1 MGSHSSPIGKHTVKS
16 HAPRPRFALALAAVG
31 LSTSMLALAACASP
45 APPAPSSTTTGKF
58 DADTVKKLDQILD
71 EAISEHDM
79 PGVTLAIW
87 SPEGD
92 YVSSAGLADV
102 EKKTEMTPELN
113 HRIGSVTKTFVVT
126 ALLRL
131 VDDGAVSLDDPIST
145 YVDGLREG
153 DRITIRDLAGMTSG
167 VPEYTNDKAWQDAY
181 FADPFAPLTPQ
192 SLIEGIKDAPLN
204 DEPGT
209 VLEYSN
215 TNTVLLGLAIEK
227 ITGMPLADVVR
238 KEVTDPLGLEHTFL
252 PEGNDFPEPHAQGY
266 TVQTPDG
273 SKKAATDWNPSWAW
287 AAGGMISD
295 LEDLKVWVP
304 ALATCELL
312 SPELQKERLTV
323 TPVSPDDKESGYGLG
338 LFRLDG
344 WIGHNGGLPGYK
356 TVTIYLPEKEMTV
369 VAFVNSDV
377 DGESDL
383 GPGLLT
389 PVTEL
394 LTPENVYQLG

>member
-1 MGSHSSPIGKHTVKS
+1 MSRTPH
-16 HAPRPRFALALAAVG
+16 PRSALALAAVG
-31 LSTSMLALAACASP
+31 LTASALALAGCAAP
-45 APPAPSSTTTGKF
+45 AASTPSSTQSSGSGAF
-58 DADTVKKLDQILD
+58 DDETVKKLDEILD
-71 EAISEHDM
+71 AAVSEHDM

-87 SPEGD
+87 SPDGD

-102 EKKTEMTPELN
+102 EAKTKMTPALN

-131 VDDGAVSLDDPIST
+131 VDEGRMSLDDPIST
-145 YVDGLREG
+145 YVEGVAAG
-153 DRITIRDLAGMTSG
+153 DRITLRQLAGMTSG
-167 VPEYTNDKAWQDAY
+167 IPEYTNDVDWQNAY
-181 FADPFAPLTPQ
+181 FSDPTAPLTPP
-192 SLIEGIKDAPLN
+192 SLIEKVKDAPLN

-215 TNTVLLGLAIEK
+215 SNTIFLGLAIEK
-227 ITGMPLADVVR
+227 VTGAPLAEVL
-238 KEVTDPLGLEHTFL
+238 KTEVTEPLGLDHTFL
-252 PEGNDFPEPHAQGY
+252 PEATEFPEPHAQGY
-266 TVQTPDG
+266 TAQSLDG
-273 SKKAATDWNPSWAW
+273 SETIATGWNPSWAW

-304 ALATCELL
+304 ALATGELL
-312 SPELQKERLTV
+312 SPELQEERLTV
-323 TPVSPDDKESGYGLG
+323 TPMSSDDEDSGYGLG

-369 VAFVNSDV
+369 VAFVNSDIK
-377 DGESDL
+377 GRSDL
-383 GPGLLT
+383 GPHLLT

-394 LTPENVYQLG
+394 LTPKNVYELG